1 MTGDIHLLTVD
12 RTHSH
17 TCSESTTR
25 EPKKLTVE
33 YVYVDPTSTIEQQ
46 LVDLIH
52 NKDYSMKGEYTGEGL
67 VWSLTVEENL
77 CIDII
82 LAEVLIERKVL

>member
-12 RTHSH
+12 YTHSH
-17 TCSESTTR
+17 TSSEPSTR

-33 YVYVDPTSTIEQQ
+33 YVYVDPTSTIEQL

-52 NKDYSMKGEYTGEGL
+52 NKDYSMKGEYAGEGL

>member
-1 MTGDIHLLTVD
+1 MTGDTYLLTVD
-12 RTHSH
+12 YTHSH
-17 TCSESTTR
+17 T
-25 EPKKLTVE
+25 EPEKQTVE
-33 YVYVDPTSTIEQQ
+33 YVYVDPTSTREQQ

>member
-1 MTGDIHLLTVD
+1 MTGDIHLLTVEG
-12 RTHSH
+12 THSH
-17 TCSESTTR
+17 TRCESTTR

-33 YVYVDPTSTIEQQ
+33 YVYVDSTSTIEQQ
-46 LVDLIH
+46 LENLIH
-52 NKDYSMKGEYTGEGL
+52 NKDYSVKGEYTGEGL